1 VGGCFAGNVRCARND
16 ISDTVY
22 SSHCSVQFQLTD
34 HHKRTHP
41 DQIHDTVLSRITD
54 FLHRFNGHRSRSA
67 AGTTVIRVEEGQVAC
82 IRNPDGALGTS
93 QTANVISPIPS
104 TAGACGMGELNHWS
118 RPAFKGGGHQVQS
131 WIGERNNGL
140 AFSDETNLLIRDYD
154 KLDHTVGM
162 ELTSDKLEFF

>member
-1 VGGCFAGNVRCARND
+1 
-16 ISDTVY
+16 
-22 SSHCSVQFQLTD
+22 
-34 HHKRTHP
+34 
-41 DQIHDTVLSRITD
+41 
-54 FLHRFNGHRSRSA
+54 
-67 AGTTVIRVEEGQVAC
+67 
-82 IRNPDGALGTS
+82 
-93 QTANVISPIPS
+93 
-104 TAGACGMGELNHWS
+104 MGELNHWS